1 MHALLGVKSLVVFAS
16 GSPLF
21 SWRGVLVMANIVFS
35 GWSCAAAVALMIPLA
50 SELSAEIVLPKEAG
64 KVMAESDEVD
74 APAVPLK
81 EPQAPA
87 AAPKEGEDRN
97 QLNALPGR
105 VKPVAKR
112 PTGKIPLVS
121 KVTDDISREARKG
134 WAASKDWPHDQADYS
149 SRTDAA
155 LLNRQLIQTLM
166 KRQDNHPA
174 VDGYIRWQ
182 LLSFAPDLSEAK
194 PQEIR
199 SMVANLPE
207 LTRLPV
213 PPQSRNIL
221 KPGDTGGGAYFFS
234 GVQRAFISDLRPV
247 AGARGYNPTLSV
259 VNTGNGLS
267 FETPEEIIEASRSA
281 AYDHVQSRPL
291 IERLN
296 IPAVN
301 YRTALMEL
309 IPSDAGLKLECLFID
324 LKDRIESGDASY
336 KDACQAFFT
345 EAHRMRNDTTIPEK
359 TRANLAYQMRNLGMK
374 KTLVLKEIQINQAGD
389 MKVDREAVAFPKQ
402 HLDQLLEYLRG
413 PVVKAE

>member
-1 MHALLGVKSLVVFAS
+1 MAKFLHKRWSHLAAITLML
-16 GSPLF
+16 PLT
-21 SWRGVLVMANIVFS
+21 A
-35 GWSCAAAVALMIPLA
+35 
-50 SELSAEIVLPKEAG
+50 ELRAEIVLPKEAPKAAADG
-64 KVMAESDEVD
+64 DDVKAPEVQLKV
-74 APAVPLK
+74 PG
-81 EPQAPA
+81 APA

-121 KVTDDISREARKG
+121 KVTNDIGKEARKG
-134 WAASKDWPHDQADYS
+134 WAATKDWPHDQADYS
-149 SRTDAA
+149 SREDAA

-199 SMVANLPE
+199 SMMANLPE
-207 LTRLPV
+207 LSRLPV
-213 PPQSRNIL
+213 PPQQRNVL
-221 KPGDTGGGAYFFS
+221 RPGDSGGGAYFFS
-234 GVQRAFISDLRPV
+234 GVQRAFISDLSPSP
-247 AGARGYNPTLSV
+247 GARGYNPTLSV
-259 VNTGNGLS
+259 VNSANGLS

-296 IPAVN
+296 IPTVN

-309 IPSDAGLKLECLFID
+309 IPSTEGLKLECLFID
-324 LKDRIESGDASY
+324 MKDRLEAGDPSY
-336 KDACQAFFT
+336 KDACQAFYT
-345 EAHRMRNDTTIPEK
+345 EAHRMRSDATIPEK
-359 TRANLAYQMRNLGMK
+359 TRANLAHQMRDLGK
-374 KTLVLKEIQINQAGD
+374 KTTLVLKQIEINKAGD
-389 MKVDREAVAFPKQ
+389 MKVDREAVAFPRQ

-413 PVVKAE
+413 PVVKAQ